1 MSTTK
6 RPALKSKS
14 ASKKTSP
21 KAVKVRAV
29 PAKSKAVAQKA
40 KPAARKATTSKVA
53 AAKASVTT
61 EFRLPSA
68 KIIRDPL
75 HDLIRVEPSAVG
87 LIETPAFQRLRKIR
101 QLGLAMLVYPGAEH
115 SRFIHSVG
123 AYHLA
128 RRVVRALLD
137 LDKKLFT
144 NDEQVAIPLA
154 ALCHDIGHGPFSHL
168 FERVSRQFISKDDA
182 DHETWT
188 RRIIKEDPE
197 ISKVLKAVGAEIPGI
212 VFDIINK
219 AHKHKYVSDIVSSQM
234 DVDRFDYLM
243 RDSFMTGVKYGDLDL
258 NWMLRTLQ
266 VGQVQKGTNK
276 ALIKTLAL
284 DGRRGLSSLESY
296 ILGRHYMYMH
306 VYYHKTIQA
315 AESMLTKLLAL
326 AVEETGK
333 GNLKATHSV
342 FESLSKKK
350 VPSLSDYLSLND
362 FSIFS
367 LMEQWE
373 KQKGPIGDLSKRLNS
388 RNIFSCVPMPTNL
401 SHTARLEKD
410 KKTRDLLKE
419 NKLDPD
425 IYLIFHDPQDRA
437 FKDLYFHIQA
447 GKEAE
452 HQEIYYLDRTGN
464 TKTLS
469 TSGSF
474 VGKLNFR
481 EERLYVPK
489 ELYSKVSEIWL
500 G

>member
-1 MSTTK
+1 MTNTTTK
-6 RPALKSKS
+6 KKTRTPRRKAATQVEERKSKS
-14 ASKKTSP
+14 AESTKKTSNQQAIRIP
-21 KAVKVRAV
+21 D
-29 PAKSKAVAQKA
+29 SG
-40 KPAARKATTSKVA
+40 
-53 AAKASVTT
+53 
-61 EFRLPSA
+61 

-75 HDLIRVEPSAVG
+75 HDLIRVDRYALAV
-87 LIETPAFQRLRKIR
+87 IETPAFQRLRKIR

-115 SRFIHSVG
+115 SRFTHSVG

-137 LDKKLFT
+137 LDKTLFT
-144 NDEQVAIPLA
+144 QEEEIAIPLA

-188 RRIIKEDPE
+188 RSIIKDDQQV
-197 ISKVLKAVGAEIPGI
+197 SGVLKAAGKDILGI

-219 AHKHKYVSDIVSSQM
+219 AHKKKYVYDIVSSQM

-258 NWMLRTLQ
+258 NWILRTLQ
-266 VGQVQKGTNK
+266 VGQVQKDGKT
-276 ALIKTLAL
+276 IKTLAL
-284 DGRRGLSSLESY
+284 DGTRGLSAVESY

-315 AESMLTKLLAL
+315 AESMLMKLLTL
-326 AVEETGK
+326 AVEETAK
-333 GNLKATHSV
+333 DKLKTSHPL
-342 FESLSKKK
+342 FKSLSQKA

-367 LMEQWE
+367 MMQQWE
-373 KQKGPIGDLSKRLNS
+373 DHGGELGDLSKRLNC
-388 RNIFSCVPMPTNL
+388 RNIFSCIVMPAGLT
-401 SHTARLEKD
+401 HTERLDRD
-410 KKTRDLLKE
+410 KRTRELLTKH
-419 NKLDPD
+419 KLDPD
-425 IYLIFHDPQDRA
+425 VYLIFQDPSDRA
-437 FKDLYFHIQA
+437 FKDLYFHIHS
-447 GKEAE
+447 GKESQ
-452 HQEIYYLDRTGN
+452 HQEIYYLDRAGA

-474 VGKLNFR
+474 VGQLNFR

-489 ELYSKVSEIWL
+489 EFYSEVRDIWR